1 MSLYVGPNK
10 KSLVMDS
17 GKILWNTKAVSF
29 RPGAQ
34 ESFAK
39 EKASFCSFTR
49 DLLTR
54 SPQIFNIRLQCKQFH
69 IFHKIPKEKR
79 NFAPNPTFI
88 FVN

>member
-1 MSLYVGPNK
+1 MQTGSSETLIGWKSGQTPLMSLYVGPNGE
-10 KSLVMDS
+10 SVAMDS
-17 GKILWNTKAVSF
+17 GKIMWNPKAVSF

-54 SPQIFNIRLQCKQFH
+54 PPDL
-69 IFHKIPKEKR
+69 
-79 NFAPNPTFI
+79 
-88 FVN
+88 